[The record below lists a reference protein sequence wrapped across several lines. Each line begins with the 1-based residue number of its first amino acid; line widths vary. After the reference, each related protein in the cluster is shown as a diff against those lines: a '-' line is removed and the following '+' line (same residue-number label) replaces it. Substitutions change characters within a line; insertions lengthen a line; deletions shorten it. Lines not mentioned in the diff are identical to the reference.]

1 MGNTEDALGVPC
13 ARTAAGKGK
22 EAMTKDDKRII
33 RIFDT
38 TLRDGEQAPGCSMN
52 HQEKLE
58 VALALEAL
66 RVDTIE
72 AGFAIASPGDFES
85 VRQIAKQVRDVRIAS
100 LARAVPA
107 DIQRAWEALRGAQAP
122 VIHVF
127 LATSPIHMEYK
138 LKMTAD
144 QVFERAREMV
154 ALAAS
159 LAPEVEFSAEDAS
172 RSDWDFLCKVYGA
185 VLAAGAA
192 TINIPDTVGY
202 ASPEEF
208 GAMVAYVMKNTPGIE
223 KAVVS
228 VHCHN
233 DLGLAVANSLAAVR
247 AGASQIE
254 CTINGLGERA
264 GNASLEEVAMALKTR
279 TEYFGCDTN
288 LDTRR
293 IYRTSRLVSAVT
305 GAPVQINKAVV
316 GQNAF
321 AHEAGIHQHGV
332 MANALTYEIMSPES
346 IGVPRKNMVLGKH
359 SGRHAFEQRIQDM
372 GFQTTREELD
382 VLFARFK
389 ELADRKRTVTDRDI
403 EALMGVGVAEDK
415 PGLYKLER
423 FVINSG
429 NTITAT
435 ATVRLL
441 REGVPVEQVATGD
454 GPVDAMFTA
463 INRIVGV
470 KFTLTDYTLRAVT
483 EATDA
488 QGEATVK
495 IRRDAG
501 IFNGRGISTDVLEAT
516 AKAYVNAINHMLE
529 TKE

>member
-1 MGNTEDALGVPC
+1 
-13 ARTAAGKGK
+13 
-22 EAMTKDDKRII
+22 MTKEDKRII

-66 RVDTIE
+66 RVDVIE

-85 VRQIAKQVRDVRIAS
+85 VKQIARQVREVRIAS
-100 LARAVPA
+100 LARTVPA
-107 DIQRAWEALRGAQAP
+107 DIERAWEALRGAQAP
-122 VIHVF
+122 VIHTF
-127 LATSPIHMEYK
+127 IATSPIHMEYK
-138 LKMTAD
+138 LKMQPD
-144 QVFERAREMV
+144 KVLERAREMV
-154 ALAAS
+154 ALARS
-159 LAPEVEFSAEDAS
+159 LCPEVEFSAEDAS

-185 VLAAGAA
+185 VIAAGAT

-223 KAVVS
+223 KAIVS

-247 AGASQIE
+247 AGASQVE

-279 TEYFGCDTN
+279 TDYFGCDTR
-288 LDTRR
+288 LDTKR

-305 GAPVQINKAVV
+305 GVPVQINKAVV

-359 SGRHAFEQRIQDM
+359 SGRHAFEQRVRDM
-372 GFQTTREELD
+372 GFSTTREEIEI
-382 VLFARFK
+382 LFAKFK
-389 ELADRKRTVTDRDI
+389 DLADRKRTVTDRDL
-403 EALMGVGVAEDK
+403 EALMGVSIAVDG
-415 PGLYKLER
+415 PGMYKLDR

-441 REGVPVEQVATGD
+441 KEGVPVEMVATGD

-463 INRIVGV
+463 INKIVGV
-470 KFTLTDYTLRAVT
+470 KFVLTDYNLRAVT
-483 EATDA
+483 EGNDA
-488 QGEATVK
+488 QGEALIK
-495 IRRDAG
+495 IRREDEM
-501 IFNGRGISTDVLEAT
+501 FNGRGISTDVLEAT
-516 AKAYVNAINHMLE
+516 ANAYVNAINHMLE
-529 TKE
+529 AAR